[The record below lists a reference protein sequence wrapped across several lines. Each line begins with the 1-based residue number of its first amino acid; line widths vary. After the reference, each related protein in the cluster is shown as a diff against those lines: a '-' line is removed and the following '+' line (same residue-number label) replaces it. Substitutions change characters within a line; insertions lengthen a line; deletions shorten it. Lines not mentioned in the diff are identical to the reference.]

1 MHINSTSHP
10 LLILK
15 EIDNACREV
24 IGNKSE
30 PANSNIWSGLNFQI
44 LGDELLIQNIYVNEI
59 LDANIRQSLSTMPG
73 AKPWLLG
80 LISLKGQP
88 IPVIDLKQYLFN
100 EPSKPMKNSRLIV
113 INHDDLV
120 FGLLLEEVHG
130 LKQFSITPDIEVID
144 FSSFSK
150 KNRIYVDKIFTDSG
164 LIYGNFSIPKL
175 TSDTEFA
182 NAAR

>member
-1 MHINSTSHP
+1 MQINSTSHP

-15 EIDNACREV
+15 EIDNACRKV

-30 PANSNIWSGLNFQI
+30 PSNNDIWSGLSFQI
-44 LGDELLIQNIYVNEI
+44 MGEELLIQNIYVNEI

-100 EPSKPMKNSRLIV
+100 KPSKPMKNSRLIV
-113 INHDDLV
+113 INSNDLV

-144 FSSFSK
+144 FSSFSE
-150 KNRIYVDKIFTDSG
+150 KNRAYVDKIFTDNG
-164 LIYGNFSIPKL
+164 IIYGNFSIPRL
-175 TSDTEFA
+175 VSDTEFA